1 MIRRI
6 LTALTALGFS
16 AAVAGVLAAPSLAAP
31 PGVEVAFN
39 GGTHSCNLESW
50 IGPADEGGGSLGN
63 AICSDIAPDSSPSQ
77 VILANGTQVVAF
89 QGLNGNLW
97 TFRENP
103 GTDGSQHNQNVPM
116 MPDTS
121 PSIAV
126 YGSETAIAFQGSNGH
141 LWTSVGSGGSVGT
154 AVDTGLGMAA
164 FSSPSI
170 GVLTDSSGDQY
181 MVVAF
186 QANTGILWTYGALP
200 GKFSGS
206 FNTGLGMASGTSP
219 SLTVAG
225 GIAQV
230 AFQAN
235 TGILWTWH
243 GNGAIDTGGVLNTG
257 LAMGA
262 GTSPSITAGINGSF
276 SDVAFQDNHG
286 DLQLYSETSDFQFS
300 GFSNFGADFPMAAGS
315 SPSITALDTGQPA
328 VAYRTNTGLLST
340 VLGTANNI
348 NQAGGS
354 TASSCTQQF
363 CAVPV
368 ASYTSPSIV
377 AAIPPP
383 EGLSLTAKGT
393 S

>member
-6 LTALTALGFS
+6 LTALTALGLS

-31 PGVEVAFN
+31 PGVDVAFN
-39 GGTHSCNLESW
+39 GGARSCNLESW
-50 IGPADEGGGSLGN
+50 IGPADEPGGSLGN

-77 VILANGTQVVAF
+77 VMLANGTQVVAF

-116 MPDTS
+116 FPGTS

-126 YGSETAIAFQGSNGH
+126 YGSETAIAFQGSNGD

-154 AVDTGLGMAA
+154 ATDTGLGMAA
-164 FSSPSI
+164 LSSPSI
-170 GVLTDSSGDQY
+170 GVLTDSSGAQY

-186 QANTGILWTYGALP
+186 RANTGILWTYGALP
-200 GKFSGS
+200 GEFASS
-206 FNTGLGMASGTSP
+206 FNTGLGMAFGTTSP

-225 GIAQV
+225 GIARV

-243 GNGAIDTGGVLNTG
+243 GNGGIDTGGVLNTG
-257 LAMGA
+257 LAMA
-262 GTSPSITAGINGSF
+262 PNTSPSMTAGINGSF
-276 SDVAFQDNHG
+276 SDVAFQDEHG
-286 DLQLYSETSDFQFS
+286 DLQLYSETSGFQFS

-315 SPSITALDTGQPA
+315 SPSIAALDTGQPA
-328 VAYRTNTGLLST
+328 VAYRTNTGLLET
-340 VLGTANNI
+340 FLGTANNI

-354 TASSCTQQF
+354 TASSCALQF

-377 AAIPPP
+377 AAIPP
-383 EGLSLTAKGT
+383 A
-393 S
+393 